1 MPMKKSVKAK
11 PAKKTPKKPSK
22 KKSLPVKRAGKMVFE
37 FECQSDP
44 KEIAKVEPFL
54 QKINKA
60 TKMDDGTFYRL
71 LVAGTEAINNGILH
85 GNKSDPHKTVSVLC
99 TFDSRK
105 LVFRVR
111 DQGKGFKP
119 EEVPDPLEEKNLL
132 KTSGR
137 GIFLMR
143 SLMDSVSFSVTTVGT
158 EVELV
163 IDMKHH
169 G

>member
-1 MPMKKSVKAK
+1 MRKPVKPKPGKRKALRKSP
-11 PAKKTPKKPSK
+11 PAKRG
-22 KKSLPVKRAGKMVFE
+22 KRMLFE
-37 FECQSDP
+37 FECKSDP

-85 GNKSDPHKTVSVLC
+85 GNKSDPTKSVRVVC
-99 TFDSRK
+99 TYDRRK
-105 LVFRVR
+105 LVFCVK
-111 DQGKGFKP
+111 DEGKGFKP

-143 SLMDSVSFSVTTVGT
+143 SLMDSVSFTVRGDGT
-158 EVELV
+158 EVQLV
-163 IDMKHH
+163 IDMEHH
-169 G
+169 V

>member
-1 MPMKKSVKAK
+1 MS
-11 PAKKTPKKPSK
+11 
-22 KKSLPVKRAGKMVFE
+22 FE
-37 FECQSDP
+37 FECKSDP

-54 QKINKA
+54 NKINKA
-60 TKMDDGTFYRL
+60 MRMDDGTFYRL

-85 GNKSDPHKTVSVLC
+85 GNKSDPSKSVFATCTV
-99 TFDSRK
+99 DSRA
-105 LVFRVR
+105 LVFRVK

-119 EEVPDPLEEKNLL
+119 EDVPDPLEEQNLL

-143 SLMDSVSFSVTTVGT
+143 SLMDKVTFTVTMEGT

-169 G
+169 GS

>member
-1 MPMKKSVKAK
+1 MKK
-11 PAKKTPKKPSK
+11 PAKPKSRKKSEKKTPRPSK
-22 KKSLPVKRAGKMVFE
+22 RVRRLHFE
-37 FECQSDP
+37 FECTSDP

-54 QKINKA
+54 QKINKTA
-60 TKMDDGTFYRL
+60 RMDDGTFYRL

-85 GNKSDPHKTVSVLC
+85 GNKSDPSKSVFATCTV
-99 TFDSRK
+99 DSRS

-111 DQGKGFKP
+111 DQGRGFKP
-119 EEVPDPLEEKNLL
+119 EDVPDPLEEKNLL

-143 SLMDSVSFSVTTVGT
+143 SLMDKVAFKVTTEGT

>member
-1 MPMKKSVKAK
+1 MPMKKPAK
-11 PAKKTPKKPSK
+11 PKSK
-22 KKSLPVKRAGKMVFE
+22 KKSEKKAPPPSKRIRRQEFE
-37 FECQSDP
+37 FECKSDP

-60 TKMDDGTFYRL
+60 TRMDDGTFYRL

-85 GNKSDPHKTVSVLC
+85 GNKSDPSKSVFATCTV
-99 TFDSRK
+99 DSRS

-111 DQGKGFKP
+111 DQGRGFKP

-143 SLMDSVSFSVTTVGT
+143 SLMDKVAFTVTPEGT